1 MSRTARRAA
10 FTLVELLVVMAI
22 ISILIGMLLP
32 AVQKVRE
39 AGARVK
45 CQNNMKQIGLAIMN
59 YESTAG
65 KLPPACYTPEDD
77 PAFVPPEP
85 ALLPDAQPPRSVH
98 TLLLPY
104 IEQGNLYNRFDPT
117 LDWRQPG
124 RNRDALLNKVVIYL
138 CPSAPTADRTQTFPS
153 SVGGG
158 KITGYVTDYTTPVRI
173 NPDLA
178 NYPKLLGLIPPGY
191 SAMLQPNLE
200 SPILGVTDG
209 TSNTLLF
216 VEVSGSPDEYAMGR
230 WTGRE
235 LTSPTLWA
243 DHRNPYVF
251 DGCDPNNP
259 TATPAAVAP
268 VSRSMALNCTN
279 NGEMYSFHT
288 GGANV
293 VYGDGSVRF
302 LRQNVSIGVMAALIT
317 RAGGEVLPDI

>member
-1 MSRTARRAA
+1 M
-10 FTLVELLVVMAI
+10 
-22 ISILIGMLLP
+22 
-32 AVQKVRE
+32 
-39 AGARVK
+39 
-45 CQNNMKQIGLAIMN
+45 
-59 YESTAG
+59 
-65 KLPPACYTPEDD
+65 
-77 PAFVPPEP
+77 
-85 ALLPDAQPPRSVH
+85 
-98 TLLLPY
+98 
-104 IEQGNLYNRFDPT
+104 
-117 LDWRQPG
+117 
-124 RNRDALLNKVVIYL
+124 
-138 CPSAPTADRTQTFPS
+138 
-153 SVGGG
+153 
-158 KITGYVTDYTTPVRI
+158 TDYTTPVRI